1 MEQPQS
7 LIEEVEI
14 KEVVH
19 DGWTISVRVKVADG
33 EAGLL
38 GSAEISRDGASR
50 CRLTTSAV
58 FDTRQQLI
66 AVMVVKAD
74 KWVALQAA
82 FAATSI

>member
-33 EAGLL
+33 GAGLL
-38 GSAEISRDGASR
+38 GSAEISRDGAR

-66 AVMVVKAD
+66 AVMVAKAD